1 EYLFSSPG
9 RLLRLDMSEYAAPD
23 AVARLI
29 GDAWNPE
36 GLLTRTIQEQP
47 FGVVLFDEIEK
58 AHPAVLNLLLQ
69 LFDEGRLT
77 DAACNTAPFLPA
89 VVIMPS
95 IPGARRRAPVGFLE
109 APDQLMLDVARAVRE
124 FFPPEL
130 FNRIDRVVPFRPLAR
145 DVAIDVA
152 QKELSK

>member
-1 EYLFSSPG
+1 MGDARRPFGVYLFTGPTGTGKTELAKALAEYLFSSPG
-9 RLLRLDMSEYAAPD
+9 RLLRLDMSEDGGPE

-77 DAACNTAPFLPA
+77 DAAGNTASFLRA
-89 VVIMPS
+89 VVIM
-95 IPGARRRAPVGFLE
+95 
-109 APDQLMLDVARAVRE
+109 
-124 FFPPEL
+124 
-130 FNRIDRVVPFRPLAR
+130 
-145 DVAIDVA
+145 
-152 QKELSK
+152 